1 MTGGLL
7 NIVSYGNQNV
17 ILNSNPKKSFFKTT
31 YAKYTNFG
39 LQKFRIDFT
48 GQRTLRMSE
57 ESRFTFTV
65 PRYAELL
72 MDTYL
77 VVTLPT
83 IWSPIYPPIG
93 CGDAWR
99 PYEFRW
105 IENLGTQMIKEITF
119 SVGGQILQRM
129 TGKYLQAVVQR
140 DLNGTKRFLYDSM
153 TGNTAELNDPANFS
167 GRKNT
172 YPNVYY
178 TPVTPT
184 HPQGPEPS
192 IRGRKIYIPLNA
204 WFCNNSRTAFPLVAL
219 QYNELQIDVV
229 MRPVRDLFVTRDINY
244 APHPIKIYTDPIT
257 YNPITPAE
265 VAQAPFIQPNF
276 NEQQYQFY
284 RFLQPPPAVDI
295 STAEVYLDKRTDW
308 NADVHLLSTYCF
320 LSAEESRVFASQEQK
335 YLLKEAYEWDFKNIT
350 GSHRVELQNTM
361 GMVATWMFLFQR
373 SDINL
378 RNQWS
383 NYTNWPYTNM
393 IPDDVMPASVTGTY
407 PNPCDII
414 TQTVLDLDYYSDYA
428 TVPHTAIIVVPATSI
443 SQFAIGQ
450 TITITYDT
458 NNTITGTII
467 TINGN
472 SITFSV
478 TGVTTNVVPV
488 PIYDNIMMPDNFI
501 GYRSTAFWIFNN
513 PAFPQPPNSTSGN
526 NYIFQTVTVGFDN
539 ASYISTSTASVTLQ
553 ITDPVSGSIYVSPIT
568 HTINP
573 STSITLTYPFH
584 NCIIPNGHT
593 NVQIQY
599 ISTQSIGWQTTDML
613 PPQGIRSYYGTV
625 TGYPVP
631 YTSGIVTINTP
642 YTIGPGVE
650 PSGTPSNLF
659 VTKYYNADNQR
670 EILQQ
675 LGILLNG
682 SYRENMLDAGVYN
695 YVEKY
700 IRTAGSAPFGLYIYN
715 FGMDASNITYQPSGA
730 INMSKFSTI
739 ELEFTTYPPPLDP
752 SANFYTICDP
762 ETGIP
767 IGVNKP
773 SWRIYDYN
781 YDLTVLEERYNVL
794 TFIGGNCA
802 LMYAR

>member
-7 NIVSYGNQNV
+7 NIVSYGNQNI

-39 LQKFRIDFT
+39 MQKFRIDFT
-48 GQRTLRMSE
+48 GQRNLRMSE

-83 IWSPIYPPIG
+83 IWSPIYPPLS

-105 IENLGTQMIKEITF
+105 IENLGTQMVKEVVF

-129 TGKYLQAVVQR
+129 SGKYLLAQVQR
-140 DLNGTKRFLYDSM
+140 DLNGTKRFLYDTM

-178 TPVTPT
+178 NASQ
-184 HPQGPEPS
+184 QGPEPS
-192 IRGRKIYIPLNA
+192 IRSRKLYIPLNA

-229 MRPVRDLFVTRDINY
+229 MRPVRELFVTRDISY
-244 APHPIKIYTDPIT
+244 APRSFTGSTPL
-257 YNPITPAE
+257 TPAE

-276 NEQQYQFY
+276 NEQEYQFY

-295 STAEVYLDKRTDW
+295 TTADMYSDKRTDW
-308 NADVHLLSTYCF
+308 NADVHLVSTYCF

-335 YLLKEAYEWDFKNIT
+335 YLLKSAYDWEFKNIT

-361 GMVATWMFLFQR
+361 GMVATWMFMFQR

-383 NYTNWPYTNM
+383 NYTNWAYNNV
-393 IPDDVMPASVTGTY
+393 IPADVVLASNTGTY
-407 PNPCDII
+407 TNPC
-414 TQTVLDLDYYSDYA
+414 
-428 TVPHTAIIVVPATSI
+428 PPPKPA
-443 SQFAIGQ
+443 
-450 TITITYDT
+450 
-458 NNTITGTII
+458 N
-467 TINGN
+467 
-472 SITFSV
+472 
-478 TGVTTNVVPV
+478 
-488 PIYDNIMMPDNFI
+488 
-501 GYRSTAFWIFNN
+501 
-513 PAFPQPPNSTSGN
+513 
-526 NYIFQTVTVGFDN
+526 
-539 ASYISTSTASVTLQ
+539 
-553 ITDPVSGSIYVSPIT
+553 
-568 HTINP
+568 
-573 STSITLTYPFH
+573 
-584 NCIIPNGHT
+584 
-593 NVQIQY
+593 
-599 ISTQSIGWQTTDML
+599 
-613 PPQGIRSYYGTV
+613 
-625 TGYPVP
+625 
-631 YTSGIVTINTP
+631 
-642 YTIGPGVE
+642 IGPGVE
-650 PSGTPSNLF
+650 PDGTTATGLY
-659 VTKYYNADNQR
+659 VTQNYSVENQH

-682 SYRENMLDAGVYN
+682 SYRENMLESGVYN

-700 IRTAGSAPFGLYIYN
+700 IRTTGSAPFGLYMYN
-715 FGMDASNITYQPSGA
+715 FGLDASNATYQPSGA

-739 ELEFTTYPPPLDP
+739 ELEFSTYPPPLDP

-767 IGVNKP
+767 VGVNKP
-773 SWRIYDYN
+773 QWRIYQYN
-781 YDLTVLEERYNVL
+781 YDLTVLEERYNVI

>member
-1 MTGGLL
+1 
-7 NIVSYGNQNV
+7 VSYGNQNV

-39 LQKFRIDFT
+39 MQKFRIDFT
-48 GQRTLRMSE
+48 GLRNLRMSE

-83 IWSPIYPPIG
+83 IWSPIYPPLS

-105 IENLGTQMIKEITF
+105 IENLGTQMIKEVVF

-140 DLNGTKRFLYDSM
+140 DLNGTKRLLYDSM

-172 YPNVYY
+172 YPNVFYN
-178 TPVTPT
+178 TSQ
-184 HPQGPEPS
+184 QGPEPS
-192 IRGRKIYIPLNA
+192 IRGRMLYIPLNA

-244 APHPIKIYTDPIT
+244 APHS
-257 YNPITPAE
+257 NPITPAE
-265 VAQAPFIQPNF
+265 VNQAPFIQPNF

-284 RFLQPPPAVDI
+284 RFLQPPPAADI
-295 STAEVYLDKRTDW
+295 ATADAYTDKRTDW

-383 NYTNWPYTNM
+383 NYTNWKYMNV
-393 IPDDVMPASVTGTY
+393 IPDDVVLAPFHPTPALTAETGY
-407 PNPCDII
+407 ENPCDESVAEYPYIGPG
-414 TQTVLDLDYYSDYA
+414 QDLSE
-428 TVPHTAIIVVPATSI
+428 S
-443 SQFAIGQ
+443 
-450 TITITYDT
+450 
-458 NNTITGTII
+458 
-467 TINGN
+467 
-472 SITFSV
+472 
-478 TGVTTNVVPV
+478 NVVPSGL
-488 PIYDNIMMPDNFI
+488 FI
-501 GYRSTAFWIFNN
+501 TQDY
-513 PAFPQPPNSTSGN
+513 
-526 NYIFQTVTVGFDN
+526 
-539 ASYISTSTASVTLQ
+539 
-553 ITDPVSGSIYVSPIT
+553 
-568 HTINP
+568 
-573 STSITLTYPFH
+573 
-584 NCIIPNGHT
+584 
-593 NVQIQY
+593 NV
-599 ISTQSIGWQTTDML
+599 
-613 PPQGIRSYYGTV
+613 
-625 TGYPVP
+625 
-631 YTSGIVTINTP
+631 
-642 YTIGPGVE
+642 E
-650 PSGTPSNLF
+650 
-659 VTKYYNADNQR
+659 NQR

-682 SYRENMLDAGVYN
+682 SYRENTLESGVYN
-695 YVEKY
+695 YVEKF
-700 IRTAGSAPFGLYIYN
+700 IRTTGSAPFGLYIYN
-715 FGMDASNITYQPSGA
+715 FGLDASNATYQPSGA

-739 ELEFTTYPPPLDP
+739 ELEFSTYPPPLDEK
-752 SANFYTICDP
+752 AQFYTICDP

-767 IGVNKP
+767 VGVNKP
-773 SWRIYDYN
+773 QWRIYQYN

>member
-48 GQRTLRMSE
+48 GQRNLRMSE

-83 IWSPIYPPIG
+83 IWSPIYPPIS

-105 IENLGTQMIKEITF
+105 IENLGTQMIKEVVF

-129 TGKYLQAVVQR
+129 TGKYLLAQVQR
-140 DLNGTKRFLYDSM
+140 DLNGTKRFLYDTM

-178 TPVTPT
+178 NTSQ
-184 HPQGPEPS
+184 QGPEPS
-192 IRGRKIYIPLNA
+192 IRGRKLYIPLNA
-204 WFCNNSRTAFPLVAL
+204 WFCNNSRMAFPLVAL

-229 MRPVRDLFVTRDINY
+229 MRPVRELFVTRDV
-244 APHPIKIYTDPIT
+244 T
-257 YNPITPAE
+257 YPAATPAQ

-276 NEQQYQFY
+276 NEPEYQFY
-284 RFLQPPPAVDI
+284 RFLQPPPGADI
-295 STAEVYLDKRTDW
+295 TTADMYSDKRTDW

-361 GMVATWMFLFQR
+361 GMVATWMFMFQR

-383 NYTNWPYTNM
+383 NYTNWAYTNV
-393 IPDDVMPASVTGTY
+393 IPDDVTPASDQGYVIDCPIVT
-407 PNPCDII
+407 N
-414 TQTVLDLDYYSDYA
+414 TVLDLDYYKDYLI
-428 TVPHTAIIVVPATSI
+428 TSHNVTIVVLASDLDR
-443 SQFAIGQ
+443 FRIGQ
-450 TITITYDT
+450 SITVTYDP
-458 NNTITGTII
+458 NNTITGTIVAI
-467 TINGN
+467 IGT

-478 TGVTTNVVPV
+478 TGVTTNAAVPA
-488 PIYDNIMMPDNFI
+488 PIYDNTSFGTLTYGSNYSNVF
-501 GYRSTAFWIFNN
+501 SLNS
-513 PAFPQPPNSTSGN
+513 PAFVYGVN
-526 NYIFQTVTVGFDN
+526 NYIVRSATCTFD
-539 ASYISTSTASVTLQ
+539 AA
-553 ITDPVSGSIYVSPIT
+553 
-568 HTINP
+568 
-573 STSITLTYPFH
+573 
-584 NCIIPNGHT
+584 
-593 NVQIQY
+593 
-599 ISTQSIGWQTTDML
+599 L
-613 PPQGIRSYYGTV
+613 PPASATISFQLLNTTSNTTYTSANVNTLPPSPTPVATFTFSFINCFIKNNDAFAMKFNSNHLVNWRTPAGESYNVYYGTL
-625 TGYPVP
+625 TGYPVS
-631 YTSGIVTINTP
+631 YTSGIVTVNSGNLP
-642 YTIGPGVE
+642 NVIGPGVE
-650 PSGTPSNLF
+650 PSGIPSGLY
-659 VTKYYNADNQR
+659 VTRDYNVENQR

-682 SYRENMLDAGVYN
+682 SYRENMLESGVYN

-700 IRTAGSAPFGLYIYN
+700 IRTTGSAPFGLYLYN
-715 FGMDASNITYQPSGA
+715 FSLDADNDTYQPSGA

-739 ELEFTTYPPPLDP
+739 ELEFSTYPPPLDP

-762 ETGIP
+762 NSDPSVP

-773 SWRIYDYN
+773 QWRIYQYN

>member
-83 IWSPIYPPIG
+83 IWSPIYPPIA
-93 CGDAWR
+93 CGDVWH

-119 SVGGQILQRM
+119 SVGGQILQRV
-129 TGKYLQAVVQR
+129 TGKYLLAQVQR

-153 TGNTAELNDPANFS
+153 TGSTAELNDPANFS
-167 GRKNT
+167 GRKGT

-178 TPVTPT
+178 NTSQ
-184 HPQGPEPS
+184 QGPEPS
-192 IRGRKIYIPLNA
+192 IRGRKLYIPLNA
-204 WFCNNSRTAFPLVAL
+204 WFCNNSRAAFPLVAL

-229 MRPVRDLFVTRDINY
+229 MRPVRELFVTRDVTHS
-244 APHPIKIYTDPIT
+244 AS
-257 YNPITPAE
+257 TPAE

-276 NEQQYQFY
+276 NEPEYQFY
-284 RFLQPPPAVDI
+284 RFLQPPPAADI
-295 STAEVYLDKRTDW
+295 TTADAYNDKRTDW

-335 YLLKEAYEWDFKNIT
+335 YLLKEAYEWEFKNIT
-350 GSHRVELQNTM
+350 GTHRVELQNTM

-383 NYTNWPYTNM
+383 NYTNWKYMNV
-393 IPDDVMPASVTGTY
+393 IPDDVTPAPAIGAY
-407 PNPCDII
+407 ANPC
-414 TQTVLDLDYYSDYA
+414 
-428 TVPHTAIIVVPATSI
+428 
-443 SQFAIGQ
+443 
-450 TITITYDT
+450 
-458 NNTITGTII
+458 
-467 TINGN
+467 
-472 SITFSV
+472 
-478 TGVTTNVVPV
+478 
-488 PIYDNIMMPDNFI
+488 
-501 GYRSTAFWIFNN
+501 
-513 PAFPQPPNSTSGN
+513 
-526 NYIFQTVTVGFDN
+526 
-539 ASYISTSTASVTLQ
+539 
-553 ITDPVSGSIYVSPIT
+553 
-568 HTINP
+568 
-573 STSITLTYPFH
+573 
-584 NCIIPNGHT
+584 
-593 NVQIQY
+593 
-599 ISTQSIGWQTTDML
+599 L
-613 PPQGIRSYYGTV
+613 PPKPR
-625 TGYPVP
+625 
-631 YTSGIVTINTP
+631 
-642 YTIGPGVE
+642 TIGPGVE
-650 PSGTPSNLF
+650 PDGTTSTGLY
-659 VTKYYNADNQR
+659 VTQNYNVENQR

-682 SYRENMLDAGVYN
+682 SYRENILESGVYN

-700 IRTAGSAPFGLYIYN
+700 IRTTGSAPFGLYIYN
-715 FGMDASNITYQPSGA
+715 FGLDANNATYQPSGA

-739 ELEFTTYPPPLDP
+739 ELEFSTYVPPLDQN
-752 SANFYTICDP
+752 AQFYTICDP
-762 ETGIP
+762 NADPSVP
-767 IGVNKP
+767 IGGNKP
-773 SWRIYDYN
+773 QWRIYDYN

>member
-39 LQKFRIDFT
+39 MQKFRIDFT
-48 GQRTLRMSE
+48 GLRNLRMSE

-65 PRYAELL
+65 PRYAELI

-83 IWSPIYPPIG
+83 IWSPIYPPLG
-93 CGDAWR
+93 CPSFWR

-129 TGKYLQAVVQR
+129 TGKYLLALVQR
-140 DLNGTKRFLYDSM
+140 DLNGTKRFLYDNM

-178 TPVTPT
+178 TPATPT
-184 HPQGPEPS
+184 NPQGPEPS
-192 IRGRKIYIPLNA
+192 IRGRKLYIPLNA
-204 WFCNNSRTAFPLVAL
+204 WFCNNSRTAFPLVSL

-229 MRPVRDLFVTRDINY
+229 MRPVRELFVTRDIMY
-244 APHPIKIYTDPIT
+244 
-257 YNPITPAE
+257 PADTREE
-265 VAQAPFIQPNF
+265 VNQAPFIQPNF
-276 NEQQYQFY
+276 NEPEYQFY
-284 RFLQPPPAVDI
+284 RFLQPPPAADIVD
-295 STAEVYLDKRTDW
+295 SDAYLDKRTDW

-350 GSHRVELQNTM
+350 GTHRVELQNTM
-361 GMVATWMFLFQR
+361 GMVATWMFMYQR

-383 NYTNWPYTNM
+383 NYTNWPYTNV
-393 IPDDVMPASVTGTY
+393 IPVDVVAASTLLITDENGF
-407 PNPCDII
+407 PNPCDE
-414 TQTVLDLDYYSDYA
+414 
-428 TVPHTAIIVVPATSI
+428 
-443 SQFAIGQ
+443 
-450 TITITYDT
+450 
-458 NNTITGTII
+458 
-467 TINGN
+467 GN
-472 SITFSV
+472 
-478 TGVTTNVVPV
+478 
-488 PIYDNIMMPDNFI
+488 Y
-501 GYRSTAFWIFNN
+501 
-513 PAFPQPPNSTSGN
+513 
-526 NYIFQTVTVGFDN
+526 
-539 ASYISTSTASVTLQ
+539 
-553 ITDPVSGSIYVSPIT
+553 
-568 HTINP
+568 
-573 STSITLTYPFH
+573 
-584 NCIIPNGHT
+584 
-593 NVQIQY
+593 
-599 ISTQSIGWQTTDML
+599 
-613 PPQGIRSYYGTV
+613 
-625 TGYPVP
+625 
-631 YTSGIVTINTP
+631 
-642 YTIGPGVE
+642 IGPGTEPTDPTDPTE
-650 PSGTPSNLF
+650 PSGLF
-659 VTKYYNADNQR
+659 VTPYYNVENQR

-682 SYRENMLDAGVYN
+682 SYRENLLDSGIYN

-715 FGMDASNITYQPSGA
+715 FGLDADVNTYQPSGA

-762 ETGIP
+762 ATGIP

-773 SWRIYDYN
+773 TWRIYDYN

>member
-7 NIVSYGNQNV
+7 NIVSYGNQNI

-39 LQKFRIDFT
+39 MQKFRIDFT
-48 GQRTLRMSE
+48 GLRNLRMSE

-83 IWSPIYPPIG
+83 IWSPIYPPIA
-93 CGDAWR
+93 CDDVWH

-129 TGKYLQAVVQR
+129 TGKYLLAQVQR
-140 DLNGTKRFLYDSM
+140 DLTGTKRFLYDTM
-153 TGNTAELNDPANFS
+153 TGSTAELNDPANFS
-167 GRKNT
+167 GRKGT

-178 TPVTPT
+178 NTSQ
-184 HPQGPEPS
+184 QGPEPS
-192 IRGRKIYIPLNA
+192 IRGRKLYIPLNA

-229 MRPVRDLFVTRDINY
+229 MRPVRELFVTRDV
-244 APHPIKIYTDPIT
+244 T
-257 YNPITPAE
+257 YSASTPAE
-265 VAQAPFIQPNF
+265 VDQAPFIQPNF
-276 NEQQYQFY
+276 NEPEYQFY

-295 STAEVYLDKRTDW
+295 TTADRYDDKRTDW

-361 GMVATWMFLFQR
+361 GMVATWMFMFQR

-378 RNQWS
+378 HNQWS
-383 NYTNWPYTNM
+383 NYTNWPYTNV
-393 IPDDVMPASVTGTY
+393 IPDDVMPAPAAGDY
-407 PNPCDII
+407 PNPC
-414 TQTVLDLDYYSDYA
+414 
-428 TVPHTAIIVVPATSI
+428 
-443 SQFAIGQ
+443 
-450 TITITYDT
+450 
-458 NNTITGTII
+458 
-467 TINGN
+467 
-472 SITFSV
+472 
-478 TGVTTNVVPV
+478 
-488 PIYDNIMMPDNFI
+488 
-501 GYRSTAFWIFNN
+501 
-513 PAFPQPPNSTSGN
+513 QPP
-526 NYIFQTVTVGFDN
+526 
-539 ASYISTSTASVTLQ
+539 
-553 ITDPVSGSIYVSPIT
+553 SPS
-568 HTINP
+568 N
-573 STSITLTYPFH
+573 
-584 NCIIPNGHT
+584 
-593 NVQIQY
+593 
-599 ISTQSIGWQTTDML
+599 
-613 PPQGIRSYYGTV
+613 
-625 TGYPVP
+625 
-631 YTSGIVTINTP
+631 
-642 YTIGPGVE
+642 IGPGVE
-650 PSGTPSNLF
+650 PDGTTPSTLF
-659 VTKYYNADNQR
+659 ITQDYNVENQR
-670 EILQQ
+670 EILHQ

-682 SYRENMLDAGVYN
+682 SYRENMLESGVYN

-700 IRTAGSAPFGLYIYN
+700 IRTAGSAPFGLYVYN

-739 ELEFTTYPPPLDP
+739 ELEFSTYPPPLDP
-752 SANFYTICDP
+752 NAQSYTICDP
-762 ETGIP
+762 ETGVP

-773 SWRIYDYN
+773 QWRIYKYN

>member
-39 LQKFRIDFT
+39 LQKFRIDFN
-48 GQRTLRMSE
+48 GLRNLRMSE

-65 PRYAELL
+65 PRYAELI

-77 VVTLPT
+77 VVNLPT

-93 CGDAWR
+93 CSDAWR

-119 SVGGQILQRM
+119 SVGGQIIQRM
-129 TGKYLQAVVQR
+129 TGKYLLAQVQR
-140 DLNGTKRFLYDSM
+140 DLNGTKRFLYDTM
-153 TGNTAELNDPANFS
+153 TGNIPEFTDPANFS
-167 GRKNT
+167 GRRGT

-178 TPVTPT
+178 NTSQ
-184 HPQGPEPS
+184 QGPEPS
-192 IRGRKIYIPLNA
+192 IRGRKLYIPLNA

-229 MRPVRDLFVTRDINY
+229 MRPVRELFVTRDINY
-244 APHPIKIYTDPIT
+244 LPPQTT
-257 YNPITPAE
+257 GPITPAQ

-276 NEQQYQFY
+276 NEPEYQFY

-295 STAEVYLDKRTDW
+295 STSDVYLDKRTDW

-335 YLLKEAYEWDFKNIT
+335 YLLKSAYEWDFKNVT
-350 GSHRVELQNTM
+350 GSHRVELQNTA

-393 IPDDVMPASVTGTY
+393 IPDDVTPAPATGTFI
-407 PNPCDII
+407 NPCDVI
-414 TQTVLDLDYYSDYA
+414 TQTVLDLVYYNTSPPPPTPNNA
-428 TVPHTAIIVVPATSI
+428 TIVVPATSV
-443 SQFAIGQ
+443 SQYAVGQ
-450 TITITYDT
+450 TITVTYDAS
-458 NNTITGTII
+458 NTITGTIVAI
-467 TINGN
+467 SGT

-478 TGVTTNVVPV
+478 TGVTTNAVSAS
-488 PIYDNIMMPDNFI
+488 IYDNTS
-501 GYRSTAFWIFNN
+501 STPQFWSGFTSTFWIFNN

-526 NYIFQTVTVGFDN
+526 NYIFKSVTVGLYN
-539 ASYISTSTASVTLQ
+539 PPTSLTASVTLQ
-553 ITDPVSGSIYVSPIT
+553 INDPVSGSIYVSPIT
-568 HTINP
+568 HTISP
-573 STSITLTYPFH
+573 GATVTLTYQFN

-593 NVQIQY
+593 NVYIQY
-599 ISTQSIGWQTTDML
+599 NSTQSIDWKTTNL
-613 PPQGIRSYYGTV
+613 NSISYFGTI
-625 TGYPVP
+625 TGYPVS
-631 YTSGIVTINTP
+631 YTSGVVTVNADLP
-642 YTIGPGVE
+642 TIGPGLE
-650 PSGTPSNLF
+650 PSGTPSGLF
-659 VTKYYNADNQR
+659 ITKDYNVENQR

-682 SYRENMLDAGVYN
+682 SYRENRLEAGVYN

-715 FGMDASNITYQPSGA
+715 FGLNADNDMYQPSGA

-739 ELEFTTYPPPLDP
+739 ELEFTTYVPPLDP

-767 IGVNKP
+767 VGVNKP
-773 SWRIYDYN
+773 QWRIYDYN

>member
-7 NIVSYGNQNV
+7 NIVSYGNQNI

-39 LQKFRIDFT
+39 MQKFRIDFT
-48 GQRTLRMSE
+48 GLRNLRMSE

-83 IWSPIYPPIG
+83 IWSPIYPPLS

-105 IENLGTQMIKEITF
+105 IENLGTQMIKEVVF

-172 YPNVYY
+172 YPNVFYN
-178 TPVTPT
+178 TSQ
-184 HPQGPEPS
+184 QGPEPS
-192 IRGRKIYIPLNA
+192 IRGRMLYIPLNA

-244 APHPIKIYTDPIT
+244 APHSNPIT
-257 YNPITPAE
+257 ITPAE
-265 VAQAPFIQPNF
+265 VNQAPFVQPNF

-284 RFLQPPPAVDI
+284 RFLQPPPAADI
-295 STAEVYLDKRTDW
+295 ATTDAYTDKRTDW

-383 NYTNWPYTNM
+383 NYTNWKYMNV
-393 IPDDVMPASVTGTY
+393 IPDDVTVAPATGTFI
-407 PNPCDII
+407 NPCDII
-414 TQTVLDLDYYSDYA
+414 TNTVLDLKYYDVSLPPNA
-428 TVPHTAIIVVPATSI
+428 TIVVPAVRVI
-443 SQFAIGQ
+443 QFAIGQ
-450 TITITYDT
+450 IITVTYDA

-467 TINGN
+467 AISGT

-478 TGVTTNVVPV
+478 TGVTTNAVPAT
-488 PIYDNIMMPDNFI
+488 IYVNTLSPSKFWTALA
-501 GYRSTAFWIFNN
+501 STVWIFNN
-513 PAFPQPPNSTSGN
+513 PTFPQPPNSTSGN
-526 NYIFQTVTVGFDN
+526 NYIIQTVTVGLN
-539 ASYISTSTASVTLQ
+539 NISSSQASVTLQ
-553 ITDPVSGSIYVSPIT
+553 INDPGSTSIYVSPIA
-568 HTINP
+568 HVIN
-573 STSITLTYPFH
+573 SGAYVTLTYPFY
-584 NCIIPNGHT
+584 NCIIPNGHN

-599 ISTQSIGWQTTDML
+599 NSTQVIDWQTTTL
-613 PPQGIRSYYGTV
+613 NSISYFGTI
-625 TGYPVP
+625 TGYPVS
-631 YTSGIVTINTP
+631 YTSGIVTVNAALP
-642 YTIGPGVE
+642 TIGPGME
-650 PSGTPSNLF
+650 PDGTPSGVY
-659 VTKYYNADNQR
+659 VTQDYNVENQR

-682 SYRENMLDAGVYN
+682 SYRENMLESGVYN
-695 YVEKY
+695 YVEKFV
-700 IRTAGSAPFGLYIYN
+700 RTTGAAPFGLYIYN
-715 FGMDASNITYQPSGA
+715 FGMDASNATYQPSGA

-739 ELEFTTYPPPLDP
+739 ELEFSTYPPPLDP

-767 IGVNKP
+767 VGVNKP
-773 SWRIYDYN
+773 QWRIYQYN

>member
-7 NIVSYGNQNV
+7 NIVSYGNQNI

-39 LQKFRIDFT
+39 MQKFRIDFT
-48 GQRTLRMSE
+48 GLRNLRMSE

-83 IWSPIYPPIG
+83 IWSPIFPPLA
-93 CGDAWR
+93 CNDVWH

-105 IENLGTQMIKEITF
+105 IENLGTQMIKEVVF

-178 TPVTPT
+178 NTSQ
-184 HPQGPEPS
+184 QGPEPS
-192 IRGRKIYIPLNA
+192 IRGRRLYIPLNA

-229 MRPVRDLFVTRDINY
+229 MRPVRDLFVTRDV
-244 APHPIKIYTDPIT
+244 T
-257 YNPITPAE
+257 YPATTPAE

-276 NEQQYQFY
+276 NEPDYQFY
-284 RFLQPPPAVDI
+284 RFLQPPPAADI
-295 STAEVYLDKRTDW
+295 IGANAYADKRTDW

-361 GMVATWMFLFQR
+361 GMVATWMFIFQR

-378 RNQWS
+378 RNQWT
-383 NYTNWPYTNM
+383 NYTNWPYNNV
-393 IPDDVMPASVTGTY
+393 IPDDVVPASSLSISEENGFL
-407 PNPCDII
+407 NPC
-414 TQTVLDLDYYSDYA
+414 
-428 TVPHTAIIVVPATSI
+428 
-443 SQFAIGQ
+443 
-450 TITITYDT
+450 
-458 NNTITGTII
+458 N
-467 TINGN
+467 
-472 SITFSV
+472 
-478 TGVTTNVVPV
+478 
-488 PIYDNIMMPDNFI
+488 
-501 GYRSTAFWIFNN
+501 
-513 PAFPQPPNSTSGN
+513 
-526 NYIFQTVTVGFDN
+526 
-539 ASYISTSTASVTLQ
+539 
-553 ITDPVSGSIYVSPIT
+553 
-568 HTINP
+568 
-573 STSITLTYPFH
+573 
-584 NCIIPNGHT
+584 
-593 NVQIQY
+593 
-599 ISTQSIGWQTTDML
+599 QSEL
-613 PPQGIRSYYGTV
+613 
-625 TGYPVP
+625 
-631 YTSGIVTINTP
+631 
-642 YTIGPGVE
+642 IGPGEE
-650 PSGTPSNLF
+650 PGTDPTLLF
-659 VTKYYNADNQR
+659 VTNDYNVENQR

-682 SYRENMLDAGVYN
+682 SYRENTLEAGIYN

-700 IRTAGSAPFGLYIYN
+700 VRTTGSAPFGLYIYN
-715 FGMDASNITYQPSGA
+715 FGLDSNLSTYQPSGA

-739 ELEFTTYPPPLDP
+739 ELEFTTYVPPLDP

-762 ETGIP
+762 ATSIP

-773 SWRIYDYN
+773 QWRIYDYN
-781 YDLTVLEERYNVL
+781 YDLTVLEERYNVI

>member
-7 NIVSYGNQNV
+7 NIVSYGNQNI

-39 LQKFRIDFT
+39 MQKFRIDFT
-48 GQRTLRMSE
+48 GLRNLRMSE

-83 IWSPIYPPIG
+83 IWSPIFPPLA
-93 CGDAWR
+93 CNDVWH

-105 IENLGTQMIKEITF
+105 IENLGTQMIKEVVF

-129 TGKYLQAVVQR
+129 TGKYLQAIVQR

-178 TPVTPT
+178 NTSQ
-184 HPQGPEPS
+184 QGPEPS
-192 IRGRKIYIPLNA
+192 IRGRRLYIPLNA

-229 MRPVRDLFVTRDINY
+229 MRPVRDLFVTRDV
-244 APHPIKIYTDPIT
+244 T
-257 YNPITPAE
+257 YPATTPAE
-265 VAQAPFIQPNF
+265 VARAPFIQPNF
-276 NEQQYQFY
+276 NEPDYQFY
-284 RFLQPPPAVDI
+284 RFLQPPPSPDI
-295 STAEVYLDKRTDW
+295 VGANDYADKRTDW

-361 GMVATWMFLFQR
+361 GMVATWMFIFQR

-378 RNQWS
+378 RNQWT
-383 NYTNWPYTNM
+383 NYTNWPYNNV
-393 IPDDVMPASVTGTY
+393 IPDDVVPASSLTISEENGIL
-407 PNPCDII
+407 NPC
-414 TQTVLDLDYYSDYA
+414 
-428 TVPHTAIIVVPATSI
+428 
-443 SQFAIGQ
+443 
-450 TITITYDT
+450 
-458 NNTITGTII
+458 N
-467 TINGN
+467 
-472 SITFSV
+472 
-478 TGVTTNVVPV
+478 
-488 PIYDNIMMPDNFI
+488 
-501 GYRSTAFWIFNN
+501 
-513 PAFPQPPNSTSGN
+513 
-526 NYIFQTVTVGFDN
+526 
-539 ASYISTSTASVTLQ
+539 
-553 ITDPVSGSIYVSPIT
+553 
-568 HTINP
+568 
-573 STSITLTYPFH
+573 
-584 NCIIPNGHT
+584 
-593 NVQIQY
+593 
-599 ISTQSIGWQTTDML
+599 QSEL
-613 PPQGIRSYYGTV
+613 
-625 TGYPVP
+625 
-631 YTSGIVTINTP
+631 
-642 YTIGPGVE
+642 IGPGEE
-650 PSGTPSNLF
+650 PGTDPTLLF
-659 VTKYYNADNQR
+659 VTKDYNVENQR

-682 SYRENMLDAGVYN
+682 SYRENTLEAGVYN

-700 IRTAGSAPFGLYIYN
+700 VRTTGSAPFGLYIYN
-715 FGMDASNITYQPSGA
+715 FGLDSNLSTYQPSGA

-739 ELEFTTYPPPLDP
+739 ELEFTTYVPPLDP

-762 ETGIP
+762 ATSIP

-773 SWRIYDYN
+773 QWRIYDYN
-781 YDLTVLEERYNVL
+781 YDLTVLEERYNVI

>member
-7 NIVSYGNQNV
+7 NIVSYGNQNI

-39 LQKFRIDFT
+39 MQKFRIDFN
-48 GQRTLRMSE
+48 GLRNLRMSE

-83 IWSPIYPPIG
+83 IWSPIYPPLS

-105 IENLGTQMIKEITF
+105 IENLGTQMIKEVVF
-119 SVGGQILQRM
+119 SVGGQVLQRM
-129 TGKYLQAVVQR
+129 TGKYLLAQVQR
-140 DLNGTKRFLYDSM
+140 DLNGTKRFLYDTM
-153 TGNTAELNDPANFS
+153 TGSTAEFNDPANFS
-167 GRKNT
+167 GRKGT

-178 TPVTPT
+178 NTSQ
-184 HPQGPEPS
+184 QGPEPS
-192 IRGRKIYIPLNA
+192 IRGRKLYIPLNA

-229 MRPVRDLFVTRDINY
+229 MRPVRELFVTRDINY
-244 APHPIKIYTDPIT
+244 TPHTISPST
-257 YNPITPAE
+257 PITPAE

-276 NEQQYQFY
+276 NEPEYQFY
-284 RFLQPPPAVDI
+284 RFLQPPPAIDI
-295 STAEVYLDKRTDW
+295 TTSDVYLDKRTDW

-383 NYTNWPYTNM
+383 NYTNWPYNNV
-393 IPDDVMPASVTGTY
+393 IPDDVTPAPDQGY
-407 PNPCDII
+407 AFPINCPII
-414 TQTVLDLDYYSDYA
+414 TNTVLDLDYYKKAYIA
-428 TVPHTAIIVVPATSI
+428 TIIVSANDLERF
-443 SQFAIGQ
+443 QLGQ
-450 TITITYDT
+450 NITVTYDALNYINGIIINIIGNT
-458 NNTITGTII
+458 VSFQVVYSVSNAIVAPIYNNTGGSPALYGSTYSNYSILDTPPFIYASGKNYIVRTATYTYIASSSSASTISFKLIDSTTGTVYDSPN
-467 TINGN
+467 TYVLPAAPP
-472 SITFSV
+472 SPPTTF
-478 TGVTTNVVPV
+478 TYNLL
-488 PIYDNIMMPDNFI
+488 DCFI
-501 GYRSTAFWIFNN
+501 GNGDAFQLQFFSTEQVAYYTKG
-513 PAFPQPPNSTSGN
+513 A
-526 NYIFQTVTVGFDN
+526 
-539 ASYISTSTASVTLQ
+539 
-553 ITDPVSGSIYVSPIT
+553 VS
-568 HTINP
+568 
-573 STSITLTYPFH
+573 
-584 NCIIPNGHT
+584 
-593 NVQIQY
+593 
-599 ISTQSIGWQTTDML
+599 
-613 PPQGIRSYYGTV
+613 SYYGIL
-625 TGYPVP
+625 TGYPVS
-631 YTSGIVTINTP
+631 YSYGTVSINSGILPNE
-642 YTIGPGVE
+642 IGPGVE
-650 PSGTPSNLF
+650 PNGTPSGLY
-659 VTKYYNADNQR
+659 VTQNYNTENQR

-682 SYRENMLDAGVYN
+682 AYRENMLEAGVYN

-700 IRTAGSAPFGLYIYN
+700 IRTMGSAPFGLYVYN
-715 FGMDASNITYQPSGA
+715 FGLNASNAEYQPSGA
-730 INMSKFSTI
+730 INLSKFSTI
-739 ELEFTTYPPPLDP
+739 ELEFSTYVPPLDP

-767 IGVNKP
+767 VGVNKP
-773 SWRIYDYN
+773 QWRIYDYN

>member
-7 NIVSYGNQNV
+7 NIVSYGNQNI

-39 LQKFRIDFT
+39 MQKFRIDFN
-48 GQRTLRMSE
+48 GLRNLRMSE

-83 IWSPIYPPIG
+83 IWSPIYPPLS

-105 IENLGTQMIKEITF
+105 IENLGTQMIKEVVF
-119 SVGGQILQRM
+119 SVGGQVLQRM
-129 TGKYLQAVVQR
+129 TGKYLLAQVQR

-153 TGNTAELNDPANFS
+153 TGSTAEFNDPANFS
-167 GRKNT
+167 GRKGT

-178 TPVTPT
+178 NTSQ
-184 HPQGPEPS
+184 QGPEPS

-229 MRPVRDLFVTRDINY
+229 MRPVRDLFVTRDVNY
-244 APHPIKIYTDPIT
+244 IPPGIT
-257 YNPITPAE
+257 TISPTTPITPAD

-276 NEQQYQFY
+276 NEQEYQFY
-284 RFLQPPPAVDI
+284 RFLQPPPAIDI
-295 STAEVYLDKRTDW
+295 TTSDVYLDKRTDW

-361 GMVATWMFLFQR
+361 GMVATWMFMFQR

-383 NYTNWPYTNM
+383 NYTNWPYLNV
-393 IPDDVMPASVTGTY
+393 IPDDVEPAPDQGYVF
-407 PNPCDII
+407 PVNCPII
-414 TQTVLDLDYYSDYA
+414 TNTVIDLLSSSDQQT
-428 TVPHTAIIVVPATSI
+428 IIVSVNDLNKF
-443 SQFAIGQ
+443 QIGQ
-450 TITITYDT
+450 NITVTYDAT
-458 NNTITGTII
+458 NAITGKII
-467 TINGN
+467 NIIGN
-472 SITFSV
+472 SITFNVSSIATTAGSATIYTNILSSTLLYGSTYNRTNFLTSPPFAYASGKNYIVQTATYTFTAASSSSASISV
-478 TGVTTNVVPV
+478 QLIDNSSGIIYTSPTINVLAPTPAANVTLSYAFRSCFIKNN
-488 PIYDNIMMPDNFI
+488 DAFALNF
-501 GYRSTAFWIFNN
+501 
-513 PAFPQPPNSTSGN
+513 NSTQLVDYIVPNGPSGV
-526 NYIFQTVTVGFDN
+526 YYG
-539 ASYISTSTASVTLQ
+539 TL
-553 ITDPVSGSIYVSPIT
+553 TGYPVSYS
-568 HTINP
+568 
-573 STSITLTYPFH
+573 
-584 NCIIPNGHT
+584 
-593 NVQIQY
+593 
-599 ISTQSIGWQTTDML
+599 
-613 PPQGIRSYYGTV
+613 YGTV
-625 TGYPVP
+625 TIN
-631 YTSGIVTINTP
+631 SGNLPNV
-642 YTIGPGVE
+642 IGPGVE
-650 PSGTPSNLF
+650 PNGTPSGLY
-659 VTKYYNADNQR
+659 VTQNYNTENQR

-682 SYRENMLDAGVYN
+682 SYRENMLESGVYN

-700 IRTAGSAPFGLYIYN
+700 IRTMGSAPFGLYVYN
-715 FGMDASNITYQPSGA
+715 FGLNASNAEYQPSGA
-730 INMSKFSTI
+730 INLSKFSTI
-739 ELEFTTYPPPLDP
+739 ELEFSTYVPPLDP

-767 IGVNKP
+767 VGVNKP
-773 SWRIYDYN
+773 QWRIYDYN

>member
-7 NIVSYGNQNV
+7 NIVSYGNQNI

-31 YAKYTNFG
+31 YVKYTNFG
-39 LQKFRIDFT
+39 MQKFRIDFN
-48 GQRTLRMSE
+48 GLRNLRMSE

-65 PRYAELL
+65 PRYAELI

-83 IWSPIYPPIG
+83 IWSPIYPPLS
-93 CGDAWR
+93 CNDAWH

-129 TGKYLQAVVQR
+129 TGKYLLAQVQR
-140 DLNGTKRFLYDSM
+140 DLTGTKRFLYDTM
-153 TGNTAELNDPANFS
+153 TGSIPEFTDPANFS
-167 GRKNT
+167 GRRGT

-178 TPVTPT
+178 NTSQ
-184 HPQGPEPS
+184 QGPEPS
-192 IRGRKIYIPLNA
+192 IRGRKLYIPLNA

-229 MRPVRDLFVTRDINY
+229 MRPVRELFVTRDV
-244 APHPIKIYTDPIT
+244 T
-257 YNPITPAE
+257 YPATTAAQ

-276 NEQQYQFY
+276 NEPEYQFY
-284 RFLQPPPAVDI
+284 RFLQPPPSVDI
-295 STAEVYLDKRTDW
+295 MDADAYADKRTDW

-335 YLLKEAYEWDFKNIT
+335 YLLKSAYEWNFKNVT

-393 IPDDVMPASVTGTY
+393 IPDDVTPAPATGTFI
-407 PNPCDII
+407 NPCDII
-414 TQTVLDLDYYSDYA
+414 TQTVLDLDYYQTYA
-428 TVPHTAIIVVPATSI
+428 PPNSKNATIVVPATSV
-443 SQFAIGQ
+443 SQFAVGQ
-450 TITITYDT
+450 TITITYDAS
-458 NNTITGTII
+458 NTITGTI
-467 TINGN
+467 T
-472 SITFSV
+472 SISGTSISFLV
-478 TGVTTNVVPV
+478 TGVVTSASPGTIYVNTTTASVF
-488 PIYDNIMMPDNFI
+488 YGSYF
-501 GYRSTAFWIFNN
+501 STFWIFNN
-513 PAFPQPPNSTSGN
+513 PTFPQPPNSTSGN
-526 NYIFQTVTVGFDN
+526 NYIFQTVTVGLDN
-539 ASYISTSTASVTLQ
+539 TSPSTASVTLQ
-553 ITDPVSGSIYVSPIT
+553 INDPVSGSIYVSPIT
-568 HTINP
+568 HTISP
-573 STSITLTYPFH
+573 GATVTLTYPFY
-584 NCIIPNGHT
+584 NCIIPNGHN
-593 NVQIQY
+593 NVNIQY
-599 ISTQSIGWQTTDML
+599 NSTQVIYWETTNL
-613 PPQGIRSYYGTV
+613 NSVSYFGTV
-625 TGYPVP
+625 TGYPVS
-631 YTSGIVTINTP
+631 YTSGVVTVNAALP
-642 YTIGPGVE
+642 TIGPGVE
-650 PSGTPSNLF
+650 PGGTPSGLF
-659 VTKYYNADNQR
+659 ITQNYNVENQR

-682 SYRENMLDAGVYN
+682 SYRENMLESGVYN

-715 FGMDASNITYQPSGA
+715 FGLDADNDTYQPSGA

-739 ELEFTTYPPPLDP
+739 ELEFSTYVPPLDP

-773 SWRIYDYN
+773 QWRIYGYN
-781 YDLTVLEERYNVL
+781 YDLTVLEERYNVI

>member
-39 LQKFRIDFT
+39 MQKFRIDFT
-48 GQRTLRMSE
+48 GLRNLRMSE

-83 IWSPIYPPIG
+83 IWSPIYPPLA
-93 CGDAWR
+93 CNDVWH

-105 IENLGTQMIKEITF
+105 IENLGTQMIKEVVF

-129 TGKYLQAVVQR
+129 TGKYLLALVQR

-153 TGNTAELNDPANFS
+153 TGNTPELNDPANFS
-167 GRKNT
+167 GRKGV

-178 TPVTPT
+178 NTSQ
-184 HPQGPEPS
+184 QGPEPS
-192 IRGRKIYIPLNA
+192 IRGRTLYIPLNA
-204 WFCNNSRTAFPLVAL
+204 WFCNNSRTSFPLVSL

-229 MRPVRDLFVTRDINY
+229 MRPVRELFVTRDI
-244 APHPIKIYTDPIT
+244 T
-257 YNPITPAE
+257 YPATTPVE

-276 NEQQYQFY
+276 NEQEYQFY
-284 RFLQPPPAVDI
+284 RFLQPPPGPDI
-295 STAEVYLDKRTDW
+295 AMSDVYLDKRTDW

-335 YLLKEAYEWDFKNIT
+335 YLLKEAYEWEFKNIT
-350 GSHRVELQNTM
+350 GTHRVSLQNTM
-361 GMVATWMFLFQR
+361 GMVATWMFFFQR

-383 NYTNWPYTNM
+383 NYTNWPYINV
-393 IPDDVMPASVTGTY
+393 IPIDVMPGASLPITAENGFM
-407 PNPCDII
+407 NPCGGGGDIG
-414 TQTVLDLDYYSDYA
+414 
-428 TVPHTAIIVVPATSI
+428 P
-443 SQFAIGQ
+443 
-450 TITITYDT
+450 
-458 NNTITGTII
+458 GTE
-467 TINGN
+467 
-472 SITFSV
+472 
-478 TGVTTNVVPV
+478 
-488 PIYDNIMMPDNFI
+488 
-501 GYRSTAFWIFNN
+501 
-513 PAFPQPPNSTSGN
+513 PNST
-526 NYIFQTVTVGFDN
+526 
-539 ASYISTSTASVTLQ
+539 
-553 ITDPVSGSIYVSPIT
+553 
-568 HTINP
+568 
-573 STSITLTYPFH
+573 
-584 NCIIPNGHT
+584 
-593 NVQIQY
+593 
-599 ISTQSIGWQTTDML
+599 
-613 PPQGIRSYYGTV
+613 
-625 TGYPVP
+625 
-631 YTSGIVTINTP
+631 
-642 YTIGPGVE
+642 
-650 PSGTPSNLF
+650 PSGLF
-659 VTKYYNADNQR
+659 ITQNYSVENQR

-682 SYRENMLDAGVYN
+682 SYRENLLPSGVYN

-700 IRTAGSAPFGLYIYN
+700 IRTMGSAPFGLYIYN
-715 FGMDASNITYQPSGA
+715 FGLDADIDTYQPSGA

-739 ELEFTTYPPPLDP
+739 ELEFTTYTPPLDP
-752 SANFYTICDP
+752 SANYYTICDP
-762 ETGIP
+762 ATSIP

-773 SWRIYDYN
+773 QWRIYDYN

>member
-7 NIVSYGNQNV
+7 NIVSYGNQNI

-39 LQKFRIDFT
+39 MQKFRIDFT
-48 GQRTLRMSE
+48 GQRNLRMSE

-72 MDTYL
+72 MDTYI

-83 IWSPIYPPIG
+83 IWSPIYPPLS

-105 IENLGTQMIKEITF
+105 IENLGTQMVKEVVF

-129 TGKYLQAVVQR
+129 TGKYLLAQVQR
-140 DLNGTKRFLYDSM
+140 DLNGTKRFLYDTM

-167 GRKNT
+167 GRKGT

-178 TPVTPT
+178 NTSQ
-184 HPQGPEPS
+184 QGPEPS
-192 IRGRKIYIPLNA
+192 IRSRKLYIPLNA
-204 WFCNNSRTAFPLVAL
+204 WFCNNSRAAFPLVAL

-229 MRPVRDLFVTRDINY
+229 MRPVRELFITRDISY
-244 APHPIKIYTDPIT
+244 APHSIT
-257 YNPITPAE
+257 STTPLTPAE

-276 NEQQYQFY
+276 NEPEYQFY
-284 RFLQPPPAVDI
+284 RFLQPPPTADI
-295 STAEVYLDKRTDW
+295 TTADMYSDKRTDW

-383 NYTNWPYTNM
+383 NYTNWAYNNV
-393 IPDDVMPASVTGTY
+393 IPTDIVIASSTGTY
-407 PNPCDII
+407 NNPCPPPNP
-414 TQTVLDLDYYSDYA
+414 V
-428 TVPHTAIIVVPATSI
+428 
-443 SQFAIGQ
+443 
-450 TITITYDT
+450 
-458 NNTITGTII
+458 N
-467 TINGN
+467 
-472 SITFSV
+472 
-478 TGVTTNVVPV
+478 
-488 PIYDNIMMPDNFI
+488 
-501 GYRSTAFWIFNN
+501 
-513 PAFPQPPNSTSGN
+513 
-526 NYIFQTVTVGFDN
+526 
-539 ASYISTSTASVTLQ
+539 
-553 ITDPVSGSIYVSPIT
+553 
-568 HTINP
+568 
-573 STSITLTYPFH
+573 
-584 NCIIPNGHT
+584 
-593 NVQIQY
+593 
-599 ISTQSIGWQTTDML
+599 
-613 PPQGIRSYYGTV
+613 
-625 TGYPVP
+625 
-631 YTSGIVTINTP
+631 
-642 YTIGPGVE
+642 IGPGVE
-650 PSGTPSNLF
+650 PNGTSTGLY
-659 VTKYYNADNQR
+659 VTQNYSVENQH

-682 SYRENMLDAGVYN
+682 SYRENMLESGVYN

-700 IRTAGSAPFGLYIYN
+700 IRTTGSAPFGLYMYN
-715 FGMDASNITYQPSGA
+715 FGLDASNAMYQPTGA

-739 ELEFTTYPPPLDP
+739 ELEFSTYPPPLDP

-767 IGVNKP
+767 VGVNKP
-773 SWRIYDYN
+773 QWRIYQYN
-781 YDLTVLEERYNVL
+781 YDLTVLEERYNVI